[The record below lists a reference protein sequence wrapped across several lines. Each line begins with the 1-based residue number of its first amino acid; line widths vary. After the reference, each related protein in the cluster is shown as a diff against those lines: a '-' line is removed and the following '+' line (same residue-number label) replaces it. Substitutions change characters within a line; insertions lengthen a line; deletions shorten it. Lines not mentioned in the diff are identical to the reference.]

1 MGGKSYNEQITK
13 EDLKIKNPIRKLI
26 KGNDYNFRN
35 QKERRK
41 WLRPF
46 FCDYVREKKI
56 NSDETIFVWWT
67 SIKISEVLFEYVPK
81 NKINVI
87 PHTLFIFLFT
97 IVFI

>member
-41 WLRPF
+41 
-46 FCDYVREKKI
+46 
-56 NSDETIFVWWT
+56 
-67 SIKISEVLFEYVPK
+67 
-81 NKINVI
+81 
-87 PHTLFIFLFT
+87 
-97 IVFI
+97 